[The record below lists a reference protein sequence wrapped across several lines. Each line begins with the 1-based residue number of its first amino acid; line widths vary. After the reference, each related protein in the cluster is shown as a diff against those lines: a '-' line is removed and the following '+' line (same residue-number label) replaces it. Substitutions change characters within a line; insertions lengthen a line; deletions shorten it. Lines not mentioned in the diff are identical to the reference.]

1 MYKANKRHLQPLLIS
16 TVSDLPEKKRKR
28 LENSWAEEFYRDFF
42 SRIDEDAFAVLY
54 VDYPSRPNVPINW
67 LVGLETLKAGF
78 GWSDE
83 ELYDHFCFDLQVRY
97 ALGIHD
103 LNESDFDLRTLYYFR
118 QRLSRYNLEH
128 GVNLLTQ
135 AFEDITDQQLSTLP
149 VKTGKQRMDSTQI
162 ASNILEMSRLQ
173 LLVETVQ
180 RMQRSLSEADQQRY
194 AETLAPYLQGHS
206 GQYMYRL
213 KGKETMETH
222 LQQIGEV
229 IALLLEELREDY
241 AQDPAYQV
249 LRRFFEDN
257 FCLEARAVRPKS
269 NQELQADS
277 LQSVDDL
284 EATYRRKGSQDYK
297 GYVANLSE
305 TCDPDN
311 AVQLITKVQV
321 APNNTN
327 DNTLLLEALPDLKE
341 RTGLETLYTDGP
353 YAGPDVDPALQ
364 RHRVEQI
371 QTGINGKRLDPD
383 KLYLADFEIEQNE
396 QGVPTHITC
405 PGKAQVPAPGGE
417 QTGACPQEQSVPV
430 ELSSRKRSYRADFD
444 PSVCLTCPFHLAER
458 CPARPGKK
466 RPSFRLRFTP
476 AQMAV
481 AQRRR
486 KMRQSKQTG
495 KNHRAAIEGTIREV
509 KHPFPAGKLP
519 VRGLFRMT
527 CLMVGSAAMTNVR
540 RIHHYWEEK
549 RKDERRKMAAETG
562 TKATPEQPCIS
573 FSLFLK
579 AFLTGKRSFMPLS
592 KAYLGC

>member
-1 MYKANKRHLQPLLIS
+1 MYKRNKRHLQPLLIS
-16 TVSDLPEKKRKR
+16 NVNDLPEKKRKR
-28 LENSWAEEFYRDFF
+28 LENSWAEDFYSDFF

-135 AFEDITDQQLSTLP
+135 AFEDITDQQLTTLQ
-149 VKTGKQRMDSTQI
+149 VKTGKQRMDSTRI

-173 LLVETVQ
+173 LLVEAVQ
-180 RMQRSLSEADQQRY
+180 RIQRSLSEADQQRY

-206 GQYMYRL
+206 GHYVYRL
-213 KGKETMETH
+213 KGKEATETH

-241 AQDPAYQV
+241 AQAPAYQV

-257 FCLEARAVRPKS
+257 FCLEAQAVRPKA

-353 YAGPDVDPALQ
+353 YAGSDVDLALQ
-364 RHRVEQI
+364 KHRVEQI

-383 KLYLADFEIEQNE
+383 KLYLADFDIEQNE
-396 QGVPTHITC
+396 QDVPTHSTC
-405 PGKAQVPAPGGE
+405 PQG
-417 QTGACPQEQSVPV
+417 QSVPV

-458 CPARPGKK
+458 CPAHPGKK

-486 KMRQSKQTG
+486 NMRLSKQTG
-495 KNHRAAIEGTIREV
+495 KNSRAAIEGTIREV

-519 VRGLFRMT
+519 VRGLFRIT

-549 RKDERRKMAAETG
+549 RKDERRKMAAEKG
-562 TKATPEQPCIS
+562 TKAAPVQQGVS
-573 FSLFLK
+573 FSSFLM
-579 AFLTGKRSFMPLS
+579 ALLIDQRSFMPLP

>member
-1 MYKANKRHLQPLLIS
+1 
-16 TVSDLPEKKRKR
+16 
-28 LENSWAEEFYRDFF
+28 
-42 SRIDEDAFAVLY
+42 
-54 VDYPSRPNVPINW
+54 
-67 LVGLETLKAGF
+67 
-78 GWSDE
+78 
-83 ELYDHFCFDLQVRY
+83 
-97 ALGIHD
+97 
-103 LNESDFDLRTLYYFR
+103 
-118 QRLSRYNLEH
+118 
-128 GVNLLTQ
+128 
-135 AFEDITDQQLSTLP
+135 
-149 VKTGKQRMDSTQI
+149 MDSTQI

-173 LLVETVQ
+173 LLVEAVQ
-180 RMQRSLSEADQQRY
+180 RLQRILLEADQQRY
-194 AETLAPYLQGHS
+194 AETFAPYLQGHS
-206 GQYMYRL
+206 GQYVYRI
-213 KGKETMETH
+213 KGKEAKQAH
-222 LQQIGEV
+222 LQQIGGV
-229 IALLLEELREDY
+229 IALLLEELGEDY
-241 AQDPAYQV
+241 AQNPAYQV
-249 LRRFFEDN
+249 LRRFFEDH
-257 FCLEARAVRPKS
+257 FHLEAQAVRPKS
-269 NQELQADS
+269 NQELPADS

-284 EATYRRKGSQDYK
+284 EATYRRKGAQDYK

-364 RHRVEQI
+364 KHRVEQI

-383 KLYLADFEIEQNE
+383 KLYLADFDIEQNE

-405 PGKAQVPAPGGE
+405 PQG
-417 QTGACPQEQSVPV
+417 QSVPV
-430 ELSSRKRSYRADFD
+430 ELSSRKRSYRGDFD

-476 AQMAV
+476 TQMVV

-495 KNHRAAIEGTIREV
+495 KNPRAAIEGTVREV

-549 RKDERRKMAAETG
+549 RKDERRKMAAEAG
-562 TKATPEQPCIS
+562 AKAARVQQGVS
-573 FSLFLK
+573 FSSFLK
-579 AFLTGKRSFMPLS
+579 AFLIDQRSVMPLS

>member
-16 TVSDLPEKKRKR
+16 NVNDLPEKKRKQ
-28 LENSWAEEFYRDFF
+28 LENSWAEDFYRDFF
-42 SRIDEDAFAVLY
+42 SHIDEDAFAVLY
-54 VDYPSRPNVPINW
+54 VAHPSRPNVPINW

-103 LNESDFDLRTLYYFR
+103 LNESDFDLRTLYNFR

-135 AFEDITDQQLSTLP
+135 AFEDITDQQLTTLQ
-149 VKTGKQRMDSTQI
+149 VKAGKQRMDSTQI

-173 LLVETVQ
+173 LLVEAVQ
-180 RMQRSLSEADQQRY
+180 RMQRSLSDADQQRY

-206 GQYMYRL
+206 GQYVYRI
-213 KGKETMETH
+213 KGKGATEAH
-222 LQQIGEV
+222 LQQIGEA

-257 FCLEARAVRPKS
+257 FRLEARAVCPKS
-269 NQELQADS
+269 SQELQADS

-297 GYVANLSE
+297 GYVTNLSE

-364 RHRVEQI
+364 KHRVEQI
-371 QTGINGKRLDPD
+371 QTGINGKRLNPD
-383 KLYLADFEIEQNE
+383 KLYLADFDIEQNE

-405 PGKAQVPAPGGE
+405 PQG
-417 QTGACPQEQSVPV
+417 QSVPV
-430 ELSSRKRSYRADFD
+430 ELSSQKRSYRADFD
-444 PSVCLTCPFHLAER
+444 PSVCLTCPFHLQER

-466 RPSFRLRFTP
+466 RPSFRLRLLP
-476 AQMAV
+476 SQIAV
-481 AQRRR
+481 AKRRR
-486 KMRQSKQTG
+486 KMRLSKQEG
-495 KNHRAAIEGTIREV
+495 KNHRAAIEGTVREV
-509 KHPFPAGKLP
+509 KHPFPASKLP
-519 VRGLFRMT
+519 VRGLFRVT

-549 RKDERRKMAAETG
+549 RKDERRKMAAEVG
-562 TKATPEQPCIS
+562 AKVSPEQPGYS
-573 FSLFLK
+573 FSLLLK
-579 AFLTGKRSFMPLS
+579 ALLTGKRSFMPLS

>member
-16 TVSDLPEKKRKR
+16 NVSDLPKKKRKQ

-42 SRIDEDAFAVLY
+42 SRIDEDTFAVLY
-54 VDYPSRPNVPINW
+54 VAHPSRPNVPINW

-135 AFEDITDQQLSTLP
+135 AFENITDQQLTTLQ

-173 LLVETVQ
+173 LLVEAVQ

-194 AETLAPYLQGHS
+194 AETFAPYLQGHS
-206 GQYMYRL
+206 GQYVYRI
-213 KGKETMETH
+213 KGQEATQTH

-257 FCLEARAVRPKS
+257 FRLEAQAVRPKS
-269 NQELQADS
+269 KQELQADS

-284 EATYRRKGSQDYK
+284 EATYRRKGSRDYK
-297 GYVANLSE
+297 GYVTNLSE

-311 AVQLITKVQV
+311 ALQLITKVQV

-327 DNTLLLEALPDLKE
+327 DNTLLLEALPDLKK

-364 RHRVEQI
+364 KDGVEQI

-383 KLYLADFEIEQNE
+383 KLYLADFDIEQNE

-405 PGKAQVPAPGGE
+405 PQG
-417 QTGACPQEQSVPV
+417 QSVPV
-430 ELSSRKRSYRADFD
+430 ELSSQKCSYRADFD
-444 PSVCLTCPFHLAER
+444 PSVCLTCPFHLAES

-486 KMRQSKQTG
+486 KMRQNKQTG
-495 KNHRAAIEGTIREV
+495 KNHRAAIEGTVREV
-509 KHPFPAGKLP
+509 KHPFPGGKLP
-519 VRGLFRMT
+519 VRGLFRIT
-527 CLMVGSAAMTNVR
+527 CMMVGSAAMINVR
-540 RIHHYWEEK
+540 RINHYWEEK
-549 RKDERRKMAAETG
+549 RKDERRKMAAEKG
-562 TKATPEQPCIS
+562 ARAAPEQQGVP
-573 FSLFLK
+573 FSSFLK
-579 AFLTGKRSFMPLS
+579 ALLTGQRSFIPS
-592 KAYLGC
+592 PKTYIGC

>member
-1 MYKANKRHLQPLLIS
+1 MYKPNKRHLQPLLIS
-16 TVSDLPEKKRKR
+16 NVNDLPEKKRKR
-28 LENSWAEEFYRDFF
+28 LENSWADDFYGDFF

-135 AFEDITDQQLSTLP
+135 AFEEITDQQLTTLQ

-162 ASNILEMSRLQ
+162 ASNILEISRLQ
-173 LLVETVQ
+173 LLVEAVQ
-180 RMQRSLSEADQQRY
+180 RMQRSLSEIDQQRY

-206 GQYMYRL
+206 GQYVYRL
-213 KGKETMETH
+213 KGKEATDAH

-229 IALLLEELREDY
+229 IYLLLKALQEGY
-241 AQDPAYQV
+241 AQEPAYQV
-249 LRRFFEDN
+249 LKRFFDDN
-257 FCLEARAVRPKS
+257 FRLEAQAVRPKS

-277 LQSVDDL
+277 LKSVDDL

-383 KLYLADFEIEQNE
+383 KLYLADFDIEQNE

-405 PGKAQVPAPGGE
+405 PQG
-417 QTGACPQEQSVPV
+417 QSVPV

-458 CPARPGKK
+458 CPAHPGKK

-476 AQMAV
+476 AQIAV

-486 KMRQSKQTG
+486 KMRLSKQTG
-495 KNHRAAIEGTIREV
+495 KNPRAAIEGTIREV

-549 RKDERRKMAAETG
+549 RKDERRKMAAEKG
-562 TKATPEQPCIS
+562 AKAAPVQQGVS
-573 FSLFLK
+573 FSPFLM
-579 AFLTGKRSFMPLS
+579 ALLIDQRSFMPLP

>member
-1 MYKANKRHLQPLLIS
+1 MYKRNKRHLQPLLIS
-16 TVSDLPEKKRKR
+16 NVNDLPEKKRKR
-28 LENSWAEEFYRDFF
+28 LEHSWADDFYRYFF

-128 GVNLLTQ
+128 GVNLLRQ
-135 AFEDITDQQLSTLP
+135 AFEDITDQQLTTLQ

-162 ASNILEMSRLQ
+162 ASNILEISRLQ
-173 LLVETVQ
+173 LLVEAVQ
-180 RMQRSLSEADQQRY
+180 RMQRSLSEIDQQRY
-194 AETLAPYLQGHS
+194 TETLAPYLQGHS
-206 GQYMYRL
+206 GQYVYRL
-213 KGKETMETH
+213 KGKEATETH

-241 AQDPAYQV
+241 AQDSAYQV
-249 LRRFFEDN
+249 LKRFFEDN
-257 FCLEARAVRPKS
+257 FCLEAQAVRPKA

-364 RHRVEQI
+364 KHRVEQI

-383 KLYLADFEIEQNE
+383 KLYLADFDIEQNE

-405 PGKAQVPAPGGE
+405 PQG
-417 QTGACPQEQSVPV
+417 QSVPV

-458 CPARPGKK
+458 CPAHPGKK

-486 KMRQSKQTG
+486 KMRLSKQTG
-495 KNHRAAIEGTIREV
+495 KNPRAAIEGTIREV

-549 RKDERRKMAAETG
+549 RKDERRKMAAEKG
-562 TKATPEQPCIS
+562 AKAAPEQLGVS
-573 FSLFLK
+573 FSSFLM
-579 AFLTGKRSFMPLS
+579 ALLIDQRSFMPLS

>member
-1 MYKANKRHLQPLLIS
+1 MYKPNKRHLQPLLIS
-16 TVSDLPEKKRKR
+16 NINDLPEKKRKR
-28 LENSWAEEFYRDFF
+28 LENSWAEDFYRYFF
-42 SRIDEDAFAVLY
+42 SRIGEDAFAVLY

-135 AFEDITDQQLSTLP
+135 AFEDITDQQLTTLQ
-149 VKTGKQRMDSTQI
+149 VKTGKQRMDSTQVT
-162 ASNILEMSRLQ
+162 SNILDMSRLQ
-173 LLVETVQ
+173 LLVEAVQ
-180 RMQRSLSEADQQRY
+180 RMHRSLSEADQQGY
-194 AETLAPYLQGHS
+194 AETFAPYLQGHS
-206 GQYMYRL
+206 GQYVYRI
-213 KGKETMETH
+213 KGQEAKQGH

-229 IALLLEELREDY
+229 IVLLLEELREDY
-241 AQDPAYQV
+241 AQEPAYQV
-249 LRRFFEDN
+249 LKRFFDDN
-257 FCLEARAVRPKS
+257 FRLEAQAVRPKA

-284 EATYRRKGSQDYK
+284 EATYRRKGSQNYK

-327 DNTLLLEALPDLKE
+327 DNTLLLAALPNLKE

-371 QTGINGKRLDPD
+371 QTGINGKRLNPD
-383 KLYLADFEIEQNE
+383 KLYLADFDIEQNE
-396 QGVPTHITC
+396 QGVPIRITC
-405 PGKAQVPAPGGE
+405 PGKE
-417 QTGACPQEQSVPV
+417 QTGACTQGQSVPV
-430 ELSSRKRSYRADFD
+430 ELSSQKSSYRADFD

-549 RKDERRKMAAETG
+549 RKDEQRKMAAETG
-562 TKATPEQPCIS
+562 AKAAPEQQGN
-573 FSLFLK
+573 SLFLLLK
-579 AFLTGKRSFMPLS
+579 DLLTGKRPFMPLS

>member
-16 TVSDLPEKKRKR
+16 NVNDLPEKKRKR
-28 LENSWAEEFYRDFF
+28 LANSWAEDFYHDFF
-42 SRIDEDAFAVLY
+42 RRIDEEAFAVLY
-54 VDYPSRPNVPINW
+54 VDHPSRPNVPINW

-103 LNESDFDLRTLYYFR
+103 LNESDFELRTLYYFR

-128 GVNLLTQ
+128 GVNLLSQ
-135 AFEDITDQQLSTLP
+135 AFEHITDQQLTTLP
-149 VKTGKQRMDSTQI
+149 VKSGQQRMDSTQI

-173 LLVETVQ
+173 LLVEAVQ
-180 RMQRSLSEADQQRY
+180 RLQRNLSEADQQRY
-194 AETLAPYLQGHS
+194 GETLAPYLQGHS
-206 GQYMYRL
+206 GQYVYRL
-213 KGKETMETH
+213 KGKEAKQTH

-229 IALLLEELREDY
+229 IALLLEELGEDY

-249 LRRFFEDN
+249 LARFFADH
-257 FCLEARAVRPKS
+257 FHLEAQAVRPKS
-269 NQELQADS
+269 KKELSADS

-284 EATYRRKGSQDYK
+284 EATYRRKGTQDYK

-305 TCDPDN
+305 TCDPGN
-311 AVQLITKVQV
+311 PLQLITKVQV

-341 RTGLETLYTDGP
+341 RTRLETLYTDGP
-353 YAGPDVDPALQ
+353 YAGPDVDLALQ
-364 RHRVEQI
+364 QHGVEQI
-371 QTGINGKRLDPD
+371 QSGINGKKLDPD

-396 QGVPTHITC
+396 QGLPTRITC
-405 PGKAQVPAPGGE
+405 PLG
-417 QTGACPQEQSVPV
+417 QSVPV
-430 ELSSRKRSYRADFD
+430 ELSSRQRSYRADFA
-444 PSVCLTCPFHLAER
+444 PSRCQTCPFYLQER
-458 CPARPGKK
+458 CPAQPGKK

-486 KMRQSKQTG
+486 KMRLTKQDG
-495 KNHRAAIEGTIREV
+495 KNHRAAIEGTVREV

-527 CLMVGSAAMTNVR
+527 CLMVASAAMTNVR
-540 RIHHYWEEK
+540 RIHHFRADK
-549 RKDERRKMAAETG
+549 RKDERRKTAAQKG
-562 TKATPEQPCIS
+562 AKAAPEQQGVS

-579 AFLTGKRSFMPLS
+579 SLWIGQISFMPLPL
-592 KAYLGC
+592 AILGC

>member
-1 MYKANKRHLQPLLIS
+1 MYKSNKRHLQPLLIS
-16 TVSDLPEKKRKR
+16 NVNDLPEKKRKR
-28 LENSWAEEFYRDFF
+28 LANSWAEDFYHDFF

-54 VDYPSRPNVPINW
+54 VDHPSRPNVPINW

-103 LNESDFDLRTLYYFR
+103 LNESDFELRTIYNFR

-128 GVNLLTQ
+128 GENLLRQ
-135 AFEDITDQQLSTLP
+135 AFEDITDQQLTTLP
-149 VKTGKQRMDSTQI
+149 VKTGQQRMDSTQI

-173 LLVETVQ
+173 LLVEAVQ
-180 RMQRSLSEADQQRY
+180 RMQRNLSEADQQRY
-194 AETLAPYLQGHS
+194 GETLAPYLQGHS
-206 GQYMYRL
+206 GQYVYRI
-213 KGKETMETH
+213 KGKEAKQTH

-229 IALLLEELREDY
+229 IALLLEELGEDY

-249 LRRFFEDN
+249 LARFFADH
-257 FCLEARAVRPKS
+257 FHLEAQAVRPKS
-269 NQELQADS
+269 NQELSADS

-284 EATYRRKGSQDYK
+284 EATYRRKGAQDYK

-311 AVQLITKVQV
+311 EVQLITKVQV
-321 APNNTN
+321 APNNIN

-364 RHRVEQI
+364 KHRVEQI
-371 QTGINGKRLDPD
+371 QSGINGKRLDPD

-405 PGKAQVPAPGGE
+405 PLG
-417 QTGACPQEQSVPV
+417 QSVPV
-430 ELSSRKRSYRADFD
+430 ELSSRQRSYRADFA
-444 PSVCLTCPFHLAER
+444 PSRCQTCPFYLQER
-458 CPARPGKK
+458 CPAQPGKK
-466 RPSFRLRFTP
+466 RPYFRLRFTP

-486 KMRQSKQTG
+486 KMRLSKQDG
-495 KNHRAAIEGTIREV
+495 KNHRAAIEGTVREV

-540 RIHHYWEEK
+540 RIHHYWAEK
-549 RKDERRKMAAETG
+549 RKDERRKMAAHKG
-562 TKATPEQPCIS
+562 AKAAPQQQGVS

-579 AFLTGKRSFMPLS
+579 ALWIGQISFMPLP